1 MDGALRRIRFMRQ
14 LLVTMVVICACAV
27 SSSCSKSE
35 HAAPSSSIE
44 NAKSTTE
51 AIQSGGASAAGPAPS
66 AKLEEE
72 KCPPNA
78 KCDGYCAADQKQVA
92 DGAKCW
98 SCTSKE
104 CDNPLHKGCGESP
117 DPKTCDAIVECFHR
131 TNCLTGGVV
140 YCYCGDATID
150 TCAATGPS
158 GGKCRSVIEAG
169 FPKGTSPK
177 SVIDSFGSPKTAG
190 GFATGIGLCMGNF
203 CAKKCVP
210 YCASKS

>member
-1 MDGALRRIRFMRQ
+1 MKR
-14 LLVTMVVICACAV
+14 LLFTMVVIAAGAV
-27 SSSCSKSE
+27 SSGCSKSE
-35 HAAPSSSIE
+35 QAAPSSS
-44 NAKSTTE
+44 AKSTTE
-51 AIQSGGASAAGPAPS
+51 AIQSGAASAAAS

-72 KCPPNA
+72 RCPPDA

-117 DPKTCDAIVECFHR
+117 DPKRCDAIVECFHR
-131 TNCLTGGVV
+131 TNCLTGGAV
-140 YCYCGDATID
+140 YCYCGDVTID
-150 TCAATGPS
+150 ECVATGPV

-169 FPKGTSPK
+169 FPKGASPK

-190 GFATGIGLCMGNF
+190 GFATGIGLCIGNF
-203 CAKKCVP
+203 CTKKCMP
-210 YCASKS
+210 FCAPKS